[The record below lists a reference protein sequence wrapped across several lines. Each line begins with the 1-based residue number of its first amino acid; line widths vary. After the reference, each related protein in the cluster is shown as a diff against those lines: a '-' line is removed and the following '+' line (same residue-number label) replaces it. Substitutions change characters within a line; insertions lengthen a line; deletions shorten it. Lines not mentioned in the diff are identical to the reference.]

1 MRFRGDCYRAHNPM
15 WSFSPLSGAGAAI
28 HGGRFNSKGMPALYL
43 SLSIDG
49 AVTEAAQGF
58 AGKLEPLTICLYE
71 VDCDDIVDLST
82 AESREVAGVELAEMA
97 SPWALDRAERRK
109 PASWSLAE
117 RLIGEGATGILAP
130 SFARLA
136 RPDMVNLVLWRWGPD
151 LPHRVTAHDPSG
163 RLPKDMLSWGKA

>member
-1 MRFRGDCYRAHNPM
+1 M

-28 HGGRFNSKGMPALYL
+28 NGGRFNPKGMPSLYL

-71 VDCDDIVDLST
+71 VDCEDILDLST
-82 AESREVAGVELAEMA
+82 VEGRDIGGVDLADMEA
-97 SPWALDRAERRK
+97 PWALDCAERRK
-109 PASWSLAE
+109 PASQRLAE
-117 RLIGEGATGILAP
+117 RLIGQGAAGILAP

-136 RPDMVNLVLWRWGPD
+136 RPDMVNLVLWRWGPNP
-151 LPHRVTAHDPSG
+151 PHRVKVHDPSG
-163 RLPKDMLSWGKA
+163 RLPKDMLSWDRD